1 MSFPPTDF
9 MDALC
14 DPRAFLSAQEKRG
27 EQLKALGIEE
37 ADLDTSHVIQSKG
50 DGAGGKGGDG
60 KGKDGKKD
68 DKPGKPQYI
77 YRLDGQVC
85 PKIGVADPLFSIE
98 WSTTPRNSCPY
109 QWDRN
114 WAWCC

>member
-77 YRLDGQVC
+77 YSNS
-85 PKIGVADPLFSIE
+85 KILAIIVVYYS
-98 WSTTPRNSCPY
+98 SS
-109 QWDRN
+109 
-114 WAWCC
+114 

>member
-68 DKPGKPQYI
+68 DKPVWSLGSKILVPIACLKVRKFQKEMFAS
-77 YRLDGQVC
+77 LNL
-85 PKIGVADPLFSIE
+85 PKNQRIFLKNF
-98 WSTTPRNSCPY
+98 
-109 QWDRN
+109 
-114 WAWCC
+114 